1 MPKNWNR
8 RYRENMDLLKTGDI
22 LNTAQVVRNLLRV
35 DRVKKL
41 STGEKKMLKNAR
53 QILESEI
60 VLVEGKTPDEIR
72 DKVEAEIMALWHDEE
87 LTEEKQIY

>member
-60 VLVEGKTPDEIR
+60 VLVEGKTPDEVR
-72 DKVEAEIMALWHDEE
+72 DKVEAEIMALWNDEE
-87 LTEEKQIY
+87 LTEEK

>member
-1 MPKNWNR
+1 
-8 RYRENMDLLKTGDI
+8 MDLLKTGDI
-22 LNTAQVVRNLLRV
+22 LNTAEVVRNLLRV

-60 VLVEGKTPDEIR
+60 VLVEGATADEVSA
-72 DKVEAEIMALWHDEE
+72 KVESQIMIDWHDED
-87 LTEEKQIY
+87 LVEED

>member
-1 MPKNWNR
+1 
-8 RYRENMDLLKTGDI
+8 MDLLKTGDI
-22 LNTAQVVRNLLRV
+22 LNTAEVVRNLLRV

-60 VLVEGKTPDEIR
+60 VLVEGKTPDEVS
-72 DKVEAEIMALWHDEE
+72 DKVESEIMALWKDEDIV
-87 LTEEKQIY
+87 EEK

>member
-1 MPKNWNR
+1 
-8 RYRENMDLLKTGDI
+8 
-22 LNTAQVVRNLLRV
+22 
-35 DRVKKL
+35 
-41 STGEKKMLKNAR
+41 MLKNAR

-60 VLVEGKTPDEIR
+60 VLVEGKTPDEVR